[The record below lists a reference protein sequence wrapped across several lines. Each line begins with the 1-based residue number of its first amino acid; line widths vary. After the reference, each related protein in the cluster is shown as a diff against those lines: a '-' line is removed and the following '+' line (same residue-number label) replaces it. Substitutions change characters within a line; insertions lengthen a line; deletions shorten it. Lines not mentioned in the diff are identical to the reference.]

1 MDGRPIINNRR
12 PESKERLVVKSPAT
26 LEPVGEARLAS
37 SADCEEAL
45 HSARLAFPSWRDLAI
60 RERQR
65 IFRRAGQ
72 ILFDRSNDAARLL
85 AIEKG
90 SPLAEALSVEVL
102 GSLEALDHYGRNLE
116 KGIAPKR
123 TTSHLPLFAN
133 KKSLF
138 KFQPLGPTLIISPW
152 NFPLLIPVFDI
163 LSALATGNTVILR
176 PSTSTP
182 FIALLVGEVFLEAGL
197 PPGVL
202 NIIPCRT
209 AQAEELI
216 THPGLM
222 TIMFTGSV
230 PVGKRIMEL
239 ASRNLTNVVLEL
251 GGKDPMIVLKDADLE
266 RAVPGAV
273 WAAFMNTGQSCA
285 SVERVYVARE
295 VVGAFTE
302 KAVAMTK
309 RIKVGNPLDDDTEMG
324 PLTTLGQLEFVEAH
338 LREAKEKG
346 ASVLCGG
353 ERPKAGPG
361 YFLAP
366 AVLTGVD
373 HTMKIMKEETFGP
386 VLPIMAFSDPEEAI
400 ALANDCDYGL
410 TASVWTRDK
419 RAAARIADRLEA
431 GSVTINDHMYSFSE
445 PRAIWGGIKRTG
457 MGRSH
462 GLYGLLHL
470 VNIKYIGADFAK
482 NRGQL
487 WWYPYGAEK
496 TDVIRRALALLHQ
509 NGLMK
514 KLRAALSLLPS
525 WGMLRRATS
534 MKSIL
539 RIVGR
544 IFRKSDL

>member
-12 PESKERLVVKSPAT
+12 TESKEKLVVKSPAT
-26 LEPVGEARLAS
+26 LEAVGEVFLAS
-37 SADCEEAL
+37 STDCEEAL
-45 HSARLAFPSWRDLAI
+45 HSARLAFPSWSNLSI

-72 ILFDRSNDAARLL
+72 ILFDRSNEAARLL
-85 AIEKG
+85 AMEKG

-102 GSLEALDHYGRNLE
+102 GSLEALDYYGRSLG

-123 TTSHLPLFAN
+123 TKPHLPLFAH

-152 NFPLLIPVFDI
+152 NFPLLIPVCDI

-176 PSTSTP
+176 PSTTTP

-202 NIIPCRT
+202 NVVPCRT
-209 AQAEELI
+209 AQAEELV

-230 PVGKRIMEL
+230 PIGKRIMEL

-251 GGKDPMIVLKDADLE
+251 GGKDPMIVLEDADLE
-266 RAVPGAV
+266 RAVSGAV

-295 VVGAFTE
+295 VAGVFTE

-309 RIKVGNPLDDDTEMG
+309 RIKVGNPLDDGTEMG
-324 PLTTLGQLEFVEAH
+324 PLATLGQLEFVEAH
-338 LREAKEKG
+338 IRDAREKG
-346 ASVLCGG
+346 ATVLCGG
-353 ERPKAGPG
+353 ERPRTGPG

-386 VLPIMAFSDPEEAI
+386 VLPIMPFGDPEEAI

-410 TASVWTRDK
+410 TASVWTKDR

-431 GSVTINDHMYSFSE
+431 GSVTVNDHMYSFTE
-445 PRAIWGGIKRTG
+445 PGAIWGGIKRTG

-462 GLYGLLHL
+462 GPYGLLHL

-482 NRGQL
+482 NRSQL

-496 TDVIRRALALLHQ
+496 TDVIRRALAVLHQ
-509 NGLMK
+509 SGLMK
-514 KLRAALSLLPS
+514 RLRAALSLLPS
-525 WGMLRRATS
+525 WGTVSRGTS
-534 MKSIL
+534 RKSIL
-539 RIVGR
+539 RIAGR
-544 IFRKSDL
+544 IFRKSKA

>member
-1 MDGRPIINNRR
+1 MDGRPIINNHRTETR
-12 PESKERLVVKSPAT
+12 EKLVIKSPAT
-26 LEPVGEARLAS
+26 LEPVGEACLAS

-45 HSARLAFPSWRDLAI
+45 HSARLAFPSWRDITI

-65 IFRRAGQ
+65 IFQRAGQ
-72 ILFDRSNDAARLL
+72 ILYARSNEAARLL
-85 AIEKG
+85 AMEKG
-90 SPLAEALSVEVL
+90 SPLTEALSVEVL
-102 GSLEALDHYGRNLE
+102 GSLEALDYYGRNVG
-116 KGIAPKR
+116 KGILPKKMKPR
-123 TTSHLPLFAN
+123 LPLFAH

-152 NFPLLIPVFDI
+152 NFPLLIPVCDT
-163 LSALATGNTVILR
+163 LSALATGNTVVLR
-176 PSTSTP
+176 PSTTTP

-202 NIIPCRT
+202 NVVPCRR

-216 THPGLM
+216 IHPGLM

-230 PVGKRIMEL
+230 PTGKRIMEL

-251 GGKDPMIVLKDADLE
+251 GGKDPMIVLEDADLE
-266 RAVPGAV
+266 RAVSGAV

-285 SVERVYVARE
+285 SIERAYVARE
-295 VVGAFTE
+295 VAGAFTD
-302 KAVAMTK
+302 KTVAMTK
-309 RIKVGNPLDDDTEMG
+309 RIKVGNPLDESTEMG
-324 PLTTLGQLEFVEAH
+324 PLATLGQLELVEAH
-338 LREAKEKG
+338 IRDARKKG
-346 ASVLCGG
+346 ATVLCGG

-361 YFLAP
+361 YFLTP

-386 VLPIMAFSDPEEAI
+386 VLPIMPFGDLEEAI

-431 GSVTINDHMYSFSE
+431 GSVTINDHMYSFTE
-445 PRAIWGGIKRTG
+445 PEAIWGGIKRTG

-462 GLYGLLHL
+462 GPYGLLHL
-470 VNIKYIGADFAK
+470 MNIKYIGSDFAK
-482 NRGQL
+482 NCSQL

-496 TDVIRRALALLHQ
+496 TGVIRRALVLLHQ

-514 KLRAALSLLPS
+514 KFRAALSLLPS
-525 WGMLRRATS
+525 WGMVSRGTS
-534 MKSIL
+534 RKSIL
-539 RIVGR
+539 KIAGR
-544 IFRKSDL
+544 IFRKSNA

>member
-1 MDGRPIINNRR
+1 MDGQPIINNRR
-12 PESKERLVVKSPAT
+12 TESKERLIVKSPAT
-26 LEPVGEARLAS
+26 LEPVGEVCLTS

-45 HSARLAFPSWRDLAI
+45 RSARLAFPSWRDLTI

-65 IFRRAGQ
+65 IFRRTGQ

-102 GSLEALDHYGRNLE
+102 GSLEALDHYGRNLG

-123 TTSHLPLFAN
+123 TTSHLPLFAH
-133 KKSLF
+133 KKCLF
-138 KFQPLGPTLIISPW
+138 KFQALGPTLIISPW
-152 NFPLLIPVFDI
+152 NFPLLIPFCDI
-163 LSALATGNTVILR
+163 VSALATGNTVILR
-176 PSTSTP
+176 PSTTTP

-202 NIIPCRT
+202 NVVPCRT

-239 ASRNLTNVVLEL
+239 AGRNLTNVVLEL

-266 RAVPGAV
+266 RAVSGAV

-295 VVGAFTE
+295 VAGAFTE

-324 PLTTLGQLEFVEAH
+324 PLTTLGQLELVEAH

-386 VLPIMAFSDPEEAI
+386 VPRALRPPPSREHQVHRRGLREEPRPAVVVSLWRRENRCHPSGPGPSPSERLDEEAPGRPI
-400 ALANDCDYGL
+400 APAFLGHDEA
-410 TASVWTRDK
+410 RDVHEK
-419 RAAARIADRLEA
+419 HPQDRRPDFQE
-431 GSVTINDHMYSFSE
+431 I
-445 PRAIWGGIKRTG
+445 R
-457 MGRSH
+457 
-462 GLYGLLHL
+462 L
-470 VNIKYIGADFAK
+470 VNPQRETRIEQLKALGFGAQVIGLGAL
-482 NRGQL
+482 G
-487 WWYPYGAEK
+487 YGCK
-496 TDVIRRALALLHQ
+496 
-509 NGLMK
+509 G
-514 KLRAALSLLPS
+514 
-525 WGMLRRATS
+525 
-534 MKSIL
+534 
-539 RIVGR
+539 GR
-544 IFRKSDL
+544 